1 MEVKNEKLIN
11 MRNNLTSLES
21 ANAAIKVPLI
31 DAYKELKITLVYD
44 NIVVRNINESGVSF
58 EVKNLFEISPE
69 DEILI
74 IKRPNNINNN
84 ILTLSFIPFEKY
96 GKYITEVD
104 QEYLNEYFEFV
115 YKYIVENY
123 NTDKF
128 SYVTVLENPNYTIAP
143 NFEKLDF
150 NNKIEVFSKYLN
162 SYLPEMNRYLS
173 SVFSGSAK
181 ATVENIYGK
190 EFQKEILG
198 KYKIPIWTQAA
209 HDEFASIKIKI
220 EEKLQQNMNK
230 AGDLPGDTNQ
240 NKYLDYYNRNT
251 ISSAYCRIP
260 FVTQRNV
267 LKNSAVWKC
276 VGPGLFKLN
285 NINKISDLVN
295 LIEDE
300 NDLGV
305 E

>member
-1 MEVKNEKLIN
+1 MEVKNEKLMG
-11 MRNNLTSLES
+11 MRNSITSLES
-21 ANAAIKVPLI
+21 SNAAIKVPLI

-44 NIVVRNINESGVSF
+44 NIVIRKINGTEVSF
-58 EVKNLFEISPE
+58 EVKNLFDVRPE
-69 DEILI
+69 DDILI
-74 IKRPNNINNN
+74 VKRPNNINNN
-84 ILTLSFIPFEKY
+84 ILTLSFIQFEQY

-104 QEYLNEYFEFV
+104 QEYLNEYFEFI
-115 YKYIVENY
+115 YKYIVEHY

-150 NNKIEVFSKYLN
+150 NNKIEVFSRYIN

-173 SVFSGSAK
+173 GIFTGTTK

-190 EFQKEILG
+190 EFEKEILG

-230 AGDLPGDTNQ
+230 AGDIPGDISQ
-240 NKYLDYYNRNT
+240 NKYLDYYNKNT

-260 FVTQRNV
+260 FLTQRNV
-267 LKNSAVWKC
+267 LKSSAVWKC

-285 NINKISDLVN
+285 NINKISDLIN